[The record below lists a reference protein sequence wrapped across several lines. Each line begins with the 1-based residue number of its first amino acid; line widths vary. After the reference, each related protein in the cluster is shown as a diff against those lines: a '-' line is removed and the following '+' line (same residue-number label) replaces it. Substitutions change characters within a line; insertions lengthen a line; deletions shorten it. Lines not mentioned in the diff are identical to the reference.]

1 MKKFPLILAAL
12 TLAAA
17 PALAAGKIPAG
28 GFKSY
33 KEAHAAGYYNIKK
46 GQPAYSRKLDRDG
59 DGIACE
65 KK

>member
-1 MKKFPLILAAL
+1 MQKTVLMFAAL

-28 GFKSY
+28 GFKSC
-33 KEAHAAGYYNIKK
+33 KEANAAGYYNIKK
-46 GQPAYSRKLDRDG
+46 GDPAYSAKLDRDG
-59 DGIACE
+59 DGMACE